1 MKPTCYFSYCWDDDT
16 RLIEYIKEQ
25 VETMSDNR
33 IEVIFDRNSFE
44 TGDDI
49 DTVESRILSS
59 DTVVVF
65 ASPNY
70 RKILD
75 NSEEHRGVYREYTKY
90 ILPVL
95 DSTPDMIIPVI
106 YTGGKSTSVPRELHK
121 KIHSD
126 ISCITATKTKGKTKI
141 DKEYESV
148 VKQLVRFIIKQT
160 DSMHR
165 MRPVYENNLSEN
177 EKVRSLLQVHEADNK
192 LPQSC
197 MVSMDVYD
205 KILNQSS
212 YFVIGRKGSGKSTLL
227 EVLEKWE
234 PRAFVNKYK
243 ALFPMSA
250 EHIELETLYSLLKT
264 NVDEDLLSNGLVL
277 QVFWEFY
284 IVMHAIVGVCIE
296 DENCH
301 IQDERHQ
308 IFESVGK
315 YIKSKLGIQKLGYG
329 ITQEGLFA
337 LCAEL
342 ISDFLRSEVIDYA
355 TQDAFLS
362 SIRVNFNSYNV
373 LRSFLKN
380 RKTTQIC
387 RAISKCKKRILI
399 SLDGFDTHSDDFRM
413 RTKQLL
419 DKPDTQSEAQNRI
432 HFESLFYRSLFDQ
445 VRKIKATR
453 NSSPINQ
460 ITNLLDF
467 CIVLPKDRLEQI
479 ETIDRDFSKKCFTYL
494 RWDAIELLKMMVLRL
509 EYIGNIQHS
518 VDYNYSMLDR
528 FEFAMQKLAPEI
540 PLEIA
545 IDINGQTRYL
555 DLFQYVLRASFWNPR
570 DIIKHFDCLLNAA
583 RNAREDQ
590 TKTNL
595 IPSSTIKEL
604 LHGVSKTIIDRE
616 FIIEYRQ
623 VFYNIKDIL
632 QAFSNCNL
640 LMDREELY
648 CKLSQYDFKT
658 CVQYSCKKTEDKL
671 KILYEIGMIGL
682 VFTPADANRYGFG
695 SDTCF
700 IFNEGLFPLN
710 TYNIMPLE
718 IQKKCKFMLSPILI
732 KYLFLQ
738 INTNNI
744 VGDWG
749 WKYHDSNHQKKSS
762 ISNY

>member
-1 MKPTCYFSYCWDDDT
+1 MKPTCYFSYCWDDST
-16 RLIEYIKEQ
+16 KLIEYIKEQ
-25 VETMSDNR
+25 VEIMSDNR

-44 TGDDI
+44 TGNDI
-49 DTVESRILSS
+49 DTVESKILSS

-65 ASPNY
+65 SSPNY
-70 RKILD
+70 RRILD
-75 NSEEHRGVYREYTKY
+75 NSEEHRGVYREYENY
-90 ILPVL
+90 ILPLL
-95 DSTPDMIIPVI
+95 DSTPDAIIPVI
-106 YTGGKSTSVPRELHK
+106 YIGEKNTAVPRELHK

-126 ISCITATKTKGKTKI
+126 ISAATVTKIKGKTKI
-141 DKEYESV
+141 DKVYDSV
-148 VKQLVRFIIKQT
+148 VKKLVRFIIKQT
-160 DSMHR
+160 DSMYR
-165 MRPVYENNLSEN
+165 MRPVYENNLSED

-205 KILNQSS
+205 KILNQTA

-234 PRAFVNKYK
+234 PRIFVNKYK

-250 EHIELETLYSLLKT
+250 EHIELETLYSLFKT
-264 NVDEDLLSNGLVL
+264 NVDEDLLPNSLVL

-301 IQDERHQ
+301 IQDNRHQ
-308 IFESVGK
+308 VFENIGK
-315 YIKSKLGIQKLGYG
+315 YIKQKLGIPKLGYR
-329 ITQEGLFA
+329 ITQEGLFT

-342 ISDFLRSEVIDYA
+342 ISNFLRTEVLNHA
-355 TQDAFLS
+355 TTEAFLG
-362 SIRVNFNSYNV
+362 SIRANFNAYNV
-373 LRSFLKN
+373 LRSFFN
-380 RKTTQIC
+380 DRKTIQIC
-387 RAISKCKKRILI
+387 RAISKCQKRILI

-419 DKPDTQSEAQNRI
+419 DKPNTQVEAQNRI
-432 HFESLFYRSLFDQ
+432 SFESLFYRSLFEQ
-445 VRKIKATR
+445 VRKIKSAR
-453 NSSPINQ
+453 NVSPINQ
-460 ITNLLDF
+460 ITDLLDF

-479 ETIDRDFSKKCFTYL
+479 ETIDRDFSKKCFAYL
-494 RWDAIELLKMMVLRL
+494 RWDAIELIKMMVLRL

-518 VDYNYSMLDR
+518 NDCNYDLMER
-528 FEFAMQKLAPEI
+528 FEFAMQKLAPEV
-540 PLEIA
+540 PLEIE
-545 IDINGQTRYL
+545 IEINGQMRSL

-583 RNAREDQ
+583 HNARENHKRIN
-590 TKTNL
+590 T

-604 LHGVSKTIIDRE
+604 LHGVSKSIIDRE

-623 VFYNIKDIL
+623 VFYNIKEIL
-632 QAFSNCNL
+632 QSFSNCCL

-648 CKLSQYDFKT
+648 NKLAQYEFKT
-658 CVQYSCKKTEDKL
+658 CVQYSCKRIEDKL

-682 VFTPADANRYGFG
+682 VFTPVDANRYGFG
-695 SDTCF
+695 AGTCF
-700 IFNEGLFPLN
+700 TFNEGLSPLN
-710 TYNIMPLE
+710 TYNMMPVE
-718 IQKKCKFMLSPILI
+718 MQKKCRFMLSPILI

-738 INTNNI
+738 INTTNI

-749 WKYHDSNHQKKSS
+749 WKYHESNHQKKSS
-762 ISNY
+762 ISDY

>member
-380 RKTTQIC
+380 RKTTQI
-387 RAISKCKKRILI
+387 
-399 SLDGFDTHSDDFRM
+399 
-413 RTKQLL
+413 
-419 DKPDTQSEAQNRI
+419 
-432 HFESLFYRSLFDQ
+432 
-445 VRKIKATR
+445 
-453 NSSPINQ
+453 
-460 ITNLLDF
+460 
-467 CIVLPKDRLEQI
+467 
-479 ETIDRDFSKKCFTYL
+479 
-494 RWDAIELLKMMVLRL
+494 
-509 EYIGNIQHS
+509 
-518 VDYNYSMLDR
+518 
-528 FEFAMQKLAPEI
+528 
-540 PLEIA
+540 
-545 IDINGQTRYL
+545 
-555 DLFQYVLRASFWNPR
+555 
-570 DIIKHFDCLLNAA
+570 
-583 RNAREDQ
+583 
-590 TKTNL
+590 
-595 IPSSTIKEL
+595 
-604 LHGVSKTIIDRE
+604 
-616 FIIEYRQ
+616 
-623 VFYNIKDIL
+623 
-632 QAFSNCNL
+632 
-640 LMDREELY
+640 
-648 CKLSQYDFKT
+648 
-658 CVQYSCKKTEDKL
+658 
-671 KILYEIGMIGL
+671 
-682 VFTPADANRYGFG
+682 
-695 SDTCF
+695 
-700 IFNEGLFPLN
+700 
-710 TYNIMPLE
+710 
-718 IQKKCKFMLSPILI
+718 
-732 KYLFLQ
+732 
-738 INTNNI
+738 
-744 VGDWG
+744 
-749 WKYHDSNHQKKSS
+749 
-762 ISNY
+762 